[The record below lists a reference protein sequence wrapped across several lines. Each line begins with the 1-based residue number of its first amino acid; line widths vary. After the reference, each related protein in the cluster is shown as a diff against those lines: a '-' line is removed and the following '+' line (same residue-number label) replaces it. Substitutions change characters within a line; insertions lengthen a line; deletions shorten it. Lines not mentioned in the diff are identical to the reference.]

1 MSTPTVYDVA
11 ARAGV
16 SIATVS
22 RFYRTPG
29 AVRPETRDRVQ
40 AAVDEL
46 GYVPSG
52 TARGLANRTTGVLG
66 LCFPDFH
73 DAGAA
78 NAAQAD
84 DTELMLY
91 SDEVIRGMQRA
102 AGRHGYALLLTN
114 SRDRHAGEQLA
125 EAAGRVDG
133 MAVLSKTVSPETLEV
148 VSRRLP
154 IVMLAGRRDDAH
166 DHVQVANSKGQLELT
181 RHLIVDH
188 GLRRLTFVGGPSDSP
203 DCEARFQGFLA
214 AHHEAGLPLPEQ
226 PHIRGDLTQAA
237 GHRAVMKILDGRGER
252 PQGVVLANDQMAVG
266 ALRAL
271 ASRGIRAPEEMAVTG
286 FDGIALSRLVQ
297 PTLTTVRQP
306 MARLGKEAVELLI
319 ARLKDRKRAAVARL
333 LPVKVVRRAS
343 CGCEPDRRGSE

>member
-22 RFYRTPG
+22 RFHRNPG

-78 NAAQAD
+78 SAAHAD

-114 SRDRHAGEQLA
+114 SREGDAGEQLA
-125 EAAGRVDG
+125 EAAGRMDG
-133 MAVLSKTVSPETLEV
+133 VAVLSTTVPSETLEV

-154 IVMLAGRRDDAH
+154 VVMLAGRRDDAH
-166 DHVQVANSKGQLELT
+166 DQVQVANLRGQLELT

-203 DCEARFQGFLA
+203 DCEARFRGFLA
-214 AHHEAGLPLPEQ
+214 AHREAGLPLPEQ
-226 PHIRGDLTQAA
+226 PHLRGDLTQAA
-237 GHRAVMKILDGRGER
+237 GHQAVMELLDGRGER

-271 ASRGIRAPEEMAVTG
+271 ASRGIRTPEEMAVTG
-286 FDGIALSRLVQ
+286 FDGIALSRLAQ
-297 PTLTTVRQP
+297 PALTTVRQP

-319 ARLKDRKRAAVARL
+319 ARLRDRKRATVARL
-333 LPVKVVRRAS
+333 LPVRVVRRAS
-343 CGCEPDRRGSE
+343 CGCGA